1 MRSGGKVLVDQLILR
16 GTDKIFCVPG
26 ESYLDALNALY
37 DSKHK
42 IKVYNARHEAG
53 AANMAEAYGKLT
65 GTPGVALVTRGPG
78 ACHASIGVHIA
89 YQDSTPMILIIGQVS
104 QATRDR
110 EAFQE
115 IDYQA
120 MFGSVSKWC
129 AQIDN
134 VERIPE
140 YIAKAFNKAVSGR
153 PGPVV
158 LAIPENVLSQMTDV
172 PDSYFSQHFDAAPD
186 KEKVLPIL
194 EELINQSKK
203 PLLLVG
209 GSGWSQQSSENVLSF
224 AEKSSVP
231 IITGFRRQ
239 DIIDNNSQVF
249 CGALGTS
256 VSPTLLQRIGEVDLL
271 IVIGSRLGEITT
283 QGYGL
288 FDRSMVDQ
296 KLVHV
301 HVDPNELGSVYPPTL
316 GIVSSVVNFS
326 KLLDNVKLKQNSS
339 RDNWLQ
345 TLNSEYLLD
354 LEPPFYSG
362 ALDLG
367 KVLTYLNQAMPKDS
381 IITLDAGNHTGWP
394 QRFLTHS
401 PNSRQIGPTCGAMGY
416 SVPAAVASSLVFTD
430 KLVLSF
436 VGDGGFMMSGME
448 LMTAVQYSTKLI
460 VIVFNNNSY
469 GTIRMH
475 QERVYPGRIIATDL
489 QNPSFKELALAMG
502 AYAELVE
509 TTDEFPAAFERCL
522 LQEKPCLIELIT
534 DINQLSS
541 RVSMTKI

>member
-288 FDRSMVDQ
+288 FDRSMADQ